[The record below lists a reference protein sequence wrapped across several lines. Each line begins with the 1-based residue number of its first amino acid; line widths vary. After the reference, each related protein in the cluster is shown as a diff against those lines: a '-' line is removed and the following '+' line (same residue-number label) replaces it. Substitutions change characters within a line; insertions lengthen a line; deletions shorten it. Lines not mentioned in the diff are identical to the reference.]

1 MASGGQPPPQ
11 TLASEVGPVQRPGE
25 SPDATALRCLLSP
38 PPWEVSLPAASRSFP
53 EAYQRGAARLPAPS
67 GTGPR
72 LRATQARQAARP
84 VPALAMWKPP
94 PPPRDL
100 GQCLLEPKD
109 WAGAVDERQLDAH
122 LTQALGREA
131 RLWRGGQ
138 LQAPV
143 LARGPPRSTFV
154 PVLTRAPDAAGFRLH
169 PGSGEPHPGVSTFPR
184 CVPCT
189 RQEAALSGIL
199 TETQVEICDA
209 FQEVMLWL
217 LRIENI
223 FDFSQTTFNL
233 ALSIFSRLMVSVK
246 IKKHLLHCV
255 TITSLRLAAKVN
267 EEEEVCIPGSSFS
280 AAFEVSGC
288 VTLGALKF
296 PES

>member
-25 SPDATALRCLLSP
+25 SPDATALRCLLPP
-38 PPWEVSLPAASRSFP
+38 PPWKVSLPAASRSFP

-72 LRATQARQAARP
+72 LGATKARQAAGP
-84 VPALAMWKPP
+84 VPALAIWKPP

-100 GQCLLEPKD
+100 SQCLLEPKD
-109 WAGAVDERQLDAH
+109 WAGVVDERQLDAH

-138 LQAPV
+138 LQVPV
-143 LARGPPRSTFV
+143 LARGPPRSTFI
-154 PVLTRAPDAAGFRLH
+154 PLLTRAPDAAVFHLH

-189 RQEAALSGIL
+189 RQEAAFSGIL
-199 TETQVEICDA
+199 TGNGA
-209 FQEVMLWL
+209 SL
-217 LRIENI
+217 
-223 FDFSQTTFNL
+223 
-233 ALSIFSRLMVSVK
+233 